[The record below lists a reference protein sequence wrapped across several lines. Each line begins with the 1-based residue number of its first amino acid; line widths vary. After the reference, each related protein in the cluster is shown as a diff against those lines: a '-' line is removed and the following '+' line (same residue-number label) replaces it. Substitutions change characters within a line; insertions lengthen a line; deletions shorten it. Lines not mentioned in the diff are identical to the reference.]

1 VNFTAKKAEF
11 SYTFPETTDGQR
23 WESVLLPFTPETIM
37 IDSVV
42 CQLNDEAGH
51 FWIYQFDSLDDSD
64 TPVFQPATHL
74 QGELPYLI
82 AADSTLAGKTVVFSS
97 SDVDFYQTGSLMNII
112 NSDAFTH
119 YGTYLQQSRKNVYHM
134 NAEGTAFVFSST
146 SKTLPPLTTYFT
158 TTLPD
163 EERPDTIFLPAVP
176 KAIETAIHTVKAD
189 VASGEQPV
197 YDMMG
202 RRVGMTVVTDGV
214 AQLRGLKP
222 GVYVIAGRKVFVR

>member
-1 VNFTAKKAEF
+1 
-11 SYTFPETTDGQR
+11 
-23 WESVLLPFTPETIM
+23 
-37 IDSVV
+37 
-42 CQLNDEAGH
+42 
-51 FWIYQFDSLDDSD
+51 
-64 TPVFQPATHL
+64 
-74 QGELPYLI
+74 
-82 AADSTLAGKTVVFSS
+82 
-97 SDVDFYQTGSLMNII
+97 MNII

-119 YGTYLQQSRKNVYHM
+119 YGTYLQQSRKNVYQM